1 MFSIDLDAA
10 KARQEQ
16 YRKEADTRRL
26 APRRT
31 TGTLAAIA
39 RLIRASFDGPTLV
52 PGSVLPAT
60 H

>member
-1 MFSIDLDAA
+1 MIRHDLDVA

-16 YRKEADTRRL
+16 YRAEAAARRL

-31 TGTLAAIA
+31 TSPLTAIA
-39 RLIRASFDGPTLV
+39 RFVRASFEAPTLA
-52 PGSVLPAT
+52 PGSILPAT